1 MKMMM
6 MKIMD
11 GEMKVALYDDDDEND
26 VVVDDD
32 MH

>member
-6 MKIMD
+6 TKIMD
-11 GEMKVALYDDDDEND
+11 DEMKVALYDDDDEND